1 VAATTAS
8 TAATTT
14 ASTSTST
21 SATAAAVTAAT
32 ETASTMTATETAARS
47 AGEASAIHTATEAG
61 LAAEGVLV
69 CHAAVVESAECAGVT
84 APLLVRRDESAIG
97 SMVKTSKIILM
108 TSKTSAVY
116 KTVTP

>member
-1 VAATTAS
+1 MASTTAS
-8 TAATTT
+8 TTTTTATTT
-14 ASTSTST
+14 AST
-21 SATAAAVTAAT
+21 SATAAAVTA
-32 ETASTMTATETAARS
+32 ATETAARS